1 MISLVRVRVFFV
13 FVLMSKS
20 IFSSMNNRQHTK
32 QDLLFDRSAHD
43 IPGRIIPQIPASI
56 GMGKW
61 IEIVRVSTNNF
72 DAIECLL

>member
-1 MISLVRVRVFFV
+1 MFFV

-20 IFSSMNNRQHTK
+20 IFRCMNNNRQHTK

-56 GMGKW
+56 GMDKW